1 MSQNERINQLRLK
14 AESDLAFFIRL
25 VAPHQVLGG
34 VHEELIQ
41 WWNRP
46 DAKTHQL
53 VLLPR
58 DHGKSRMIAYR
69 VAWEI
74 TKNPA
79 LTVLYISATSN
90 LAEKQLYFIKNIFT
104 SKIYRQFWPEMVH
117 PDEGKRERWT
127 TGEISVDHPLRKSEG
142 VRDPTVYTAGL
153 TTTITGLHFDIVVL
167 DDVVVRENAYT
178 GEGRSKVQ
186 SAYSL
191 LASIATGDSYEWAVG
206 TRYHPKDLYD
216 TLLEIEEDIYDKEGN
231 HAGSVPV
238 YELFE
243 KKVEDRGDGT
253 GEFCWPRQQRPDGK
267 WFGFDAAILARKR
280 AKYLDKTQFYAQYY
294 NNPNAPG
301 EEKIGKDKIQYY
313 DKKFVVNRNGTWFFK
328 DQKLNVY
335 GAIDFAYSKGR
346 KADYTALVVIGID
359 PDSNIYVLD
368 IDRTRTDKL
377 SMYFEM
383 ILNMYMKWNFKKLRA
398 EANVAQAVIVQELKN
413 NYIKPNGLSLYI
425 DEHKPTR
432 HEGNKQERVGA
443 VLEPRYANGQMYHYM
458 GGNCQMLEEE
468 LTMAHPPH
476 DDMIDAL
483 ASAIQ
488 IAVPPTRARIKEGKP
503 RLSFNSRFGGVA

>member
-90 LAEKQLYFIKNIFT
+90 LAEKQLYFIKNILT

-153 TTTITGLHFDIVVL
+153 TTTITGLHFDIVIL

-216 TLLEIEEDIYDKEGN
+216 TLLEMEEDIYD
-231 HAGSVPV
+231 
-238 YELFE
+238 
-243 KKVEDRGDGT
+243 T
-253 GEFCWPRQQRPDGK
+253 
-267 WFGFDAAILARKR
+267 
-280 AKYLDKTQFYAQYY
+280 
-294 NNPNAPG
+294 
-301 EEKIGKDKIQYY
+301 
-313 DKKFVVNRNGTWFFK
+313 
-328 DQKLNVY
+328 
-335 GAIDFAYSKGR
+335 
-346 KADYTALVVIGID
+346 
-359 PDSNIYVLD
+359 
-368 IDRTRTDKL
+368 
-377 SMYFEM
+377 
-383 ILNMYMKWNFKKLRA
+383 
-398 EANVAQAVIVQELKN
+398 
-413 NYIKPNGLSLYI
+413 
-425 DEHKPTR
+425 
-432 HEGNKQERVGA
+432 
-443 VLEPRYANGQMYHYM
+443 
-458 GGNCQMLEEE
+458 
-468 LTMAHPPH
+468 
-476 DDMIDAL
+476 
-483 ASAIQ
+483 
-488 IAVPPTRARIKEGKP
+488 
-503 RLSFNSRFGGVA
+503 

>member
-1 MSQNERINQLRLK
+1 MKANDRIEQLKER
-14 AESDLAFFIRL
+14 AENDLAFFIRL

-46 DAKTHQL
+46 EAKTHQL

-79 LTVLYISATSN
+79 LTVLYISATST

-104 SKIYRQFWPEMVH
+104 SKIYRQFWPEMIH

-178 GEGRSKVQ
+178 NEGRSKVEA
-186 SAYSL
+186 AYSL
-191 LASIATGDSYEWAVG
+191 LASIASGDSREWAVG
-206 TRYHPKDLYD
+206 TRYHPKDLYN
-216 TLLEIEEDIYDKEGN
+216 TLLDIEEDVYDKDGEIMGRE
-231 HAGSVPV
+231 AV
-238 YELFE
+238 YELFQRE
-243 KKVEDRGDGT
+243 VESRGDGT
-253 GEFCWPRQQRPDGK
+253 GEFLWPRQQRKDGK
-267 WFGFDAAILARKR
+267 WFGFDATILSRKR
-280 AKYLDKTQFYAQYY
+280 AKYLDKTQFHAQYY

-301 EEKIGKDKIQYY
+301 EETIPRERIQYY
-313 DKKFVVNRNGTWFFK
+313 DKKFVINRNGVWYYK
-328 DQKLNVY
+328 DQKLNVFA
-335 GAIDFAYSKGR
+335 AIDFAYTKSR
-346 KADYTALVVIGID
+346 RADYTAIVVVGID
-359 PDSNIYVLD
+359 PDSNVYILD

-377 SMYFEM
+377 SEYFEI
-383 ILNMYMKWNFKKLRA
+383 ILSMYVKWNFKKLRA

-413 NYIKPNGLSLYI
+413 NYIKPHGLSLYI
-425 DEHKPTR
+425 DEHKPSR
-432 HEGNKQERVGA
+432 HEGTKEERVMA

-458 GGNCQMLEEE
+458 GGNCQLLEEE

-476 DDMIDAL
+476 DDLIDAL

>member
-1 MSQNERINQLRLK
+1 MSSNERINQLRLR
-14 AESDLAFFIRL
+14 AESDLSFFIKL
-25 VAPHQVLGG
+25 IAPHQVLGG

-46 DAKTHQL
+46 EAKTHQL

-90 LAEKQLYFIKNIFT
+90 LAEKQLYFIKNILT
-104 SKIYRQFWPEMVH
+104 SKIYRQFWPEMVNL
-117 PDEGKRERWT
+117 EESKRERWT
-127 TGEISVDHPLRKSEG
+127 TGEISVDHPLRKAEG
-142 VRDPTVYTAGL
+142 VRDPTIFSAGL

-178 GEGRSKVQ
+178 GEGRDKVTA
-186 SAYSL
+186 AYSL
-191 LASIATGDSYEWAVG
+191 LASIATGDSKEWSVG

-216 TLLEIEEDIYDKEGN
+216 TLLEMEEDIYDEHGD
-231 HAGSVPV
+231 HVGSVPV

-243 KKVEDRGDGT
+243 RKVEDRGDGT
-253 GEFCWPRQQRPDGK
+253 GEFCWPKQQRSDGK
-267 WFGFDAAILARKR
+267 WFGFDAALLSRKR

-301 EEKIGKDKIQYY
+301 EEKISKDKILYY
-313 DKKFVVNRNGTWFFK
+313 DKKFVANRNGTWFFK
-328 DQKLNVY
+328 DNKLNVY
-335 GAIDFAYSKGR
+335 AAIDFAYSRGK
-346 KADYTALVVIGID
+346 KADYTAIVIIGID

-368 IDRTRTDKL
+368 IDRARTDKL
-377 SMYFEM
+377 SDYFEM

-413 NYIKPNGLSLYI
+413 NYIKPNGLSLFI
-425 DEHKPTR
+425 DEHKPSR

>member
-1 MSQNERINQLRLK
+1 MTNKVEWLRQR
-14 AESDLAFFIRL
+14 AEADLSFFIKL
-25 VAPHQVLGG
+25 IAPHQMLGG

-41 WWNRP
+41 WWTRP
-46 DAKTHQL
+46 DAKSHQL

-58 DHGKSRMIAYR
+58 DHQKSRMIAYR

-90 LAEKQLYFIKNIFT
+90 LAEKQLYFIKNIIT
-104 SKIYRQFWPEMVH
+104 SKIYRQFWPEMVNL
-117 PDEGKRERWT
+117 EESKRERWT
-127 TGEISVDHPLRKSEG
+127 TGEISVDHPLRKAEG
-142 VRDPTVYTAGL
+142 VRDPTIFTAGL
-153 TTTITGLHFDIVVL
+153 TTTITGLHFDVVVL

-178 GEGRSKVQ
+178 QEGRDKVTA
-186 SAYSL
+186 AYSL
-191 LASIATGDSYEWAVG
+191 LASIATGDSKEWSVG

-216 TLLEIEEDIYDKEGN
+216 TLLEIEEDIYDEHGDP
-231 HAGSVPV
+231 AGSIPV

-243 KKVEDRGDGT
+243 RKVEDRGDGT
-253 GEFCWPRQQRPDGK
+253 GEFCWPKQQRPDGK
-267 WFGFDAAILARKR
+267 WFGFDAATLSRKR

-301 EEKIGKDKIQYY
+301 EETIPRDRIQYY
-313 DKKFVVNRNGTWFFK
+313 DKKFLSNKNGTWYFK
-328 DQKLNVY
+328 DNKLNVY
-335 GAIDFAYSKGR
+335 AAIDFAYTRSR

-359 PDSNIYVLD
+359 PDNNIYILD

-377 SMYFEM
+377 SEYFEM
-383 ILNMYMKWNFKKLRA
+383 IVQMYIKWNFKKLRA

-432 HEGNKQERVGA
+432 HEGTKQERVGA